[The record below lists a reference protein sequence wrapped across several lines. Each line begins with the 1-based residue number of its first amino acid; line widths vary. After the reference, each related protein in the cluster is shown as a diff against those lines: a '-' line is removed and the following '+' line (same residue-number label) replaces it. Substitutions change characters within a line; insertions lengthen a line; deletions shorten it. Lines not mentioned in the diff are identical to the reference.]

1 MWPGTSD
8 CSPAVRSVKGWAMAH
23 NTNSSD
29 NSNDAASRRPSVFG
43 RVVGE
48 LFAARETVA
57 NIRVPLS
64 LMAGSARRT
73 AGYLSSVVMR
83 TPGKRFHLD
92 GIDEAHER
100 FEEALRQSGNA
111 MVLDKMHRAINRR
124 FELWTIAA
132 LLFFTFGLMAAAPA
146 GPVHEFVLGG
156 DHAGAH
162 YALILA
168 LPFLLSAHFLS
179 RAARWS
185 FWSYQISSRRLCG
198 PSEWIRKPSCWVPGN
213 HKFGTAAKL
222 LIVGAVSSAV
232 IQHTGIGIHEAFAQS
247 TNAQNLGSLAGTSTG
262 PTPGSTNIIESLFG
276 ALAQNDLSFSW
287 MVRLFPSYFNAQS
300 GVSYQ
305 SDAVAQM
312 FNVINASL
320 LGLGTIILTW
330 HTVYGLFQTAHD
342 GQFLGNRWHSAMAP
356 IRIGMGIA
364 GTVPIKG
371 FCAAQIII
379 IKVFLAG
386 FGLGNMIW
394 STYVGAATGQTAGI
408 VSVTVPPLTMNE
420 TNTFNAIVGSASCY
434 EAARYFYRPAAQ
446 PGSSNGPL
454 QDSQMTSVLA
464 PQRGWSGAR
473 PLFQDPIL
481 NTSSAASSP
490 VTTGLFDF
498 GQVCGG
504 VQLPQDNLTTYQT
517 DAQQAANSV
526 VQRNPYWQGR
536 FGTFLTQAQQKSGQ
550 QGLQTTTAAETAFLQ
565 ARNQAFFHFVQQMM
579 SSPYITDVAAG
590 NVPGGVT
597 LQGVDLVSYLSQIRG
612 DYAQYE
618 QAVLKA
624 AGGMQVKLNSTTL
637 KDLALQS
644 VALGWASAGAMEPQI
659 LSQEVNVDNLV
670 SEKPTIIPV
679 NLGALGGSV
688 FPGIEQKIAG
698 ETANAEDIVSY
709 GSIGSIEASNLAGSG
724 STGIALTGSSQLDSS
739 LQKVATTRDQMI
751 AEAKKDPTN
760 FLSALGKYNGSML
773 ERYLI
778 GVSSIDPINPIGEI
792 SNTGVWVKG
801 LGYGVFATYE
811 SMLWWASSAK
821 AEAGSTLPGQVASF
835 FTFGATTAA
844 SSGVAAVVKSMSL
857 LADALGL
864 WLVTVGI
871 AMEYLI
877 PMLGYTIWISALAV
891 FMLFIVE
898 AVAGAPF
905 WSFSHIRADGQD
917 LVNQEQSYGWKIL
930 PVAILY
936 PSMMVVGLVLANVA
950 MSAIINLV
958 NHTFLV
964 ATNAIGA
971 VYDPF
976 GLAAVLSILFG
987 IYYNVIQR
995 SYRLITWI
1003 PEWVMSWMGS
1013 TSVNRGDGHGEGVGI
1028 IDKSKQGGAGQIQ
1041 SMGNRFQGGMKG
1053 ERGRPGGSGG
1063 PGGMPGAGGAG
1074 GGKDAAPRGE
1084 E

>member
-1 MWPGTSD
+1 MWPGASD
-8 CSPAVRSVKGWAMAH
+8 CSPAVRSVKGWAMAR

-29 NSNDAASRRPSVFG
+29 GSNDDASRRPSVFG

-48 LFAARETVA
+48 LFAARATVA

-111 MVLDKMHRAINRR
+111 MVLDRMHAAINRR

-146 GPVHEFVLGG
+146 GPVHEFVLGDDPTG
-156 DHAGAH
+156 VH

-198 PSEWIRKPSCWVPGN
+198 PLEWFRKPSCWVPGT

-232 IQHTGIGIHEAFAQS
+232 IQHTGIGIHEALAQS
-247 TNAQNLGSLAGTSTG
+247 VSSQNLGSLAGTSAG
-262 PTPGSTNIIESLFG
+262 PAPGSTNIIESLFG

-320 LGLGTIILTW
+320 LGLGTIVLTW

-408 VSVTVPPLTMNE
+408 VSVTVPPMTMNE
-420 TNTFNAIVGSASCY
+420 TNTFNAIVSSASCY

-446 PGSSNGPL
+446 PGSADGPL

-464 PQRGWSGAR
+464 PERGWSGAR

-517 DAQQAANSV
+517 DAQRAASSV
-526 VQRNPYWQGR
+526 VQLSPYQSGR
-536 FGTFLTQAQQKSGQ
+536 FGNFVTQAQQKSGQ
-550 QGLQTTTAAETAFLQ
+550 QGLQTTTGAETAFLQ

-597 LQGVDLVSYLSQIRG
+597 LQGVNLVSYLSQIRG

-624 AGGMQVKLNSTTL
+624 AGQMQAKLNSTTL

-644 VALGWASAGAMEPQI
+644 VTLGWASAGAMEPQI

-679 NLGALGGSV
+679 NMDALGDTV
-688 FPGIEQKIAG
+688 FPGIEQKVAD
-698 ETANAEDIVSY
+698 ETTKAEDVVAY
-709 GSIGSIEASNLAGSG
+709 GSIGSIESSNLAGAG
-724 STGIALTGSSQLDSS
+724 STGIALTGSSQLDTS
-739 LQKVATTRDQMI
+739 LQKVAVTRDQMI
-751 AEAKKDPTN
+751 SEAKKDPTN
-760 FLSALGKYNGSML
+760 FLSAIGKYNGSML

-778 GVSSIDPINPIGEI
+778 GISAADPINPIGEI

-811 SMLWWASSAK
+811 GALFWASSAK
-821 AEAGSTLPGQVASF
+821 AEAGNTWVGNITSF
-835 FTFGATTAA
+835 FSGGVTTAGT
-844 SSGVAAVVKSMSL
+844 SGLAAVMKSMAL
-857 LADALGL
+857 LVDALGL

-871 AMEYLI
+871 AMDYLI

-917 LVNQEQSYGWKIL
+917 LVNQEQSYGWKII

-1013 TSVNRGDGHGEGVGI
+1013 SGVNRGDGHGEGVGI
-1028 IDKSKQGGAGQIQ
+1028 VDKTRQGGEGQIRG
-1041 SMGNRFQGGMKG
+1041 MGSRFQGGMRRQG
-1053 ERGRPGGSGG
+1053 EGRGGTGGMPGPGG
-1063 PGGMPGAGGAG
+1063 PGGGGVVPPDTA
-1074 GGKDAAPRGE
+1074 E
-1084 E
+1084 

>member
-1 MWPGTSD
+1 
-8 CSPAVRSVKGWAMAH
+8 MAR

-29 NSNDAASRRPSVFG
+29 GSNGDASRRPSVFG

-48 LFAARETVA
+48 LFAARATVA

-111 MVLDKMHRAINRR
+111 MVLDRMHAAINRR

-146 GPVHEFVLGG
+146 GPVHEFVLGDDPTG
-156 DHAGAH
+156 VH

-198 PSEWIRKPSCWVPGN
+198 PLEWFRKPSCWVPGT

-232 IQHTGIGIHEAFAQS
+232 IQHTGIGIHEALAQS
-247 TNAQNLGSLAGTSTG
+247 VSSQNLGSLAGTSAG
-262 PTPGSTNIIESLFG
+262 PAPGSTNIIESLFG

-320 LGLGTIILTW
+320 LGLGTIVLTW

-408 VSVTVPPLTMNE
+408 VSVTVPPMTMNE
-420 TNTFNAIVGSASCY
+420 TNTFNAIVSSASCY

-446 PGSSNGPL
+446 PGAADGPL

-464 PQRGWSGAR
+464 PERGWSGAR

-517 DAQQAANSV
+517 DAQRAASSV
-526 VQRNPYWQGR
+526 VQLSPYQSGR
-536 FGTFLTQAQQKSGQ
+536 FGNFVTQAQQKSGQ
-550 QGLQTTTAAETAFLQ
+550 QGLQTTTGAETAFLQ

-597 LQGVDLVSYLSQIRG
+597 LQGVNLVSYLSQIRG

-624 AGGMQVKLNSTTL
+624 AGQMQAKLNSTTL

-644 VALGWASAGAMEPQI
+644 VTLGWASAGAMEPQI

-679 NLGALGGSV
+679 NMDALGDTV
-688 FPGIEQKIAG
+688 FPGIEQKVAD
-698 ETANAEDIVSY
+698 ETTKAEDVVAY
-709 GSIGSIEASNLAGSG
+709 GSIGSIESSNLAGAG
-724 STGIALTGSSQLDSS
+724 STGIALTGSSQLDTS
-739 LQKVATTRDQMI
+739 LQKVAVTRDQMI
-751 AEAKKDPTN
+751 SEAKKDPTN
-760 FLSALGKYNGSML
+760 FLSAIGKYNGSML

-778 GVSSIDPINPIGEI
+778 GISAADPINPIGEI

-811 SMLWWASSAK
+811 GALFWASSAK
-821 AEAGSTLPGQVASF
+821 AEAGNTWVGNITSF
-835 FTFGATTAA
+835 FSGGVTTAGT
-844 SSGVAAVVKSMSL
+844 SGLAAVMKSMAL
-857 LADALGL
+857 LVDALGL

-917 LVNQEQSYGWKIL
+917 LVNQEQSYGWKII

-1013 TSVNRGDGHGEGVGI
+1013 SGVNRGDGHGEGVGI
-1028 IDKSKQGGAGQIQ
+1028 VDKTRQGGEGQIRE
-1041 SMGNRFQGGMKG
+1041 MGSRFQGGMRRQG
-1053 ERGRPGGSGG
+1053 EGRGG
-1063 PGGMPGAGGAG
+1063 PGGMPGPGGPSDGEG
-1074 GGKDAAPRGE
+1074 GPIDVGTPPR
-1084 E
+1084 